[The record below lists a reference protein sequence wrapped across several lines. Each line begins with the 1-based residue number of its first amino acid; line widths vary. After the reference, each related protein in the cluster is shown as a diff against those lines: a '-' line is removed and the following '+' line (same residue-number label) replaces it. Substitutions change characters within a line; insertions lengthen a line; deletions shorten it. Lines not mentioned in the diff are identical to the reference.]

1 MTDLRETGRA
11 ADHAFCDQMA
21 VDLGVGHGV
30 ARTAFM
36 GEATTR
42 VMGVVG
48 WAMDKTDDP
57 AERARMV
64 TAWAKKRRAGAFR
77 TDSDAYF
84 SLAGT
89 DCQGEEGTRKENEA
103 LARMLAAYWKE
114 NPRRLARVLS
124 ELEMWINLKDETD
137 AEEGGR
143 S

>member
-1 MTDLRETGRA
+1 MTDLQETGRV

-21 VDLGVGHGV
+21 ADLQVGHGV

-48 WAMDKTDDP
+48 WAMDKSEDP
-57 AERARMV
+57 AERGRMI

-77 TDSDAYF
+77 TDDAAYF
-84 SLAGT
+84 SLAGSA
-89 DCQGEEGTRKENEA
+89 CHGEEGTIRENVA
-103 LARMLAAYWKE
+103 LAKMLARYWQE
-114 NPRRLARVLS
+114 NPKRLARILDEV
-124 ELEMWINLKDETD
+124 EMWINLKDDTD
-137 AEEGGR
+137 DGKG

>member
-1 MTDLRETGRA
+1 MTAQETGRV
-11 ADHAFCDQMA
+11 ADQAFCDEMA
-21 VDLGVGHGV
+21 RDLGVGHGV

-48 WAMDKTDDP
+48 WAMDKSDDSQ
-57 AERARMV
+57 ERARMV

-77 TDSDAYF
+77 TDSEAYF

-89 DCQGEEGTRKENEA
+89 ACNGEEGTYRENVA
-103 LARMLAAYWKE
+103 LAKMLAAYWKA
-114 NPRRLARVLS
+114 NPKRLARILDEV
-124 ELEMWINLKDETD
+124 EMWINLKDE
-137 AEEGGR
+137 ENGGR

>member
-1 MTDLRETGRA
+1 MTAPETEAGRV

-21 VDLGVGHGV
+21 QDLRVGHGV
-30 ARTAFM
+30 ARTAFV
-36 GEATTR
+36 GEQTSR

-89 DCQGEEGTRKENEA
+89 ACNGEEGTYRENVA
-103 LARMLAAYWKE
+103 LAKMLAAYWKE
-114 NPRRLARVLS
+114 NPKRLARILDEV
-124 ELEMWINLKDETD
+124 EMWINLKDE
-137 AEEGGR
+137 E

>member
-1 MTDLRETGRA
+1 MTDLRETGRV
-11 ADHAFCDQMA
+11 ADQGFCDQMA
-21 VDLGVGHGV
+21 ADLGVGHGV

-57 AERARMV
+57 EERGRMV

-77 TDSDAYF
+77 TDDAAYF

-89 DCQGEEGTRKENEA
+89 GCVGEEGTYRENVA
-103 LARMLAAYWKE
+103 LAKMLAAYWKE
-114 NPRRLARVLS
+114 NPRRLARILDEV
-124 ELEMWINLKDETD
+124 EMWINLRDDTD
-137 AEEGGR
+137 DGER
-143 S
+143 SG

>member
-1 MTDLRETGRA
+1 MTDLRETGRV
-11 ADHAFCDQMA
+11 ADEAFCDQMA
-21 VDLGVGHGV
+21 ADLGVGHGV

-42 VMGVVG
+42 VMGVVA
-48 WAMDKTDDP
+48 WAMDRTDDP

-77 TDSDAYF
+77 TDSGAYF

-89 DCQGEEGTRKENEA
+89 NCNGEEGTVRENVA
-103 LARMLAAYWKE
+103 LAKMLAAYWKE
-114 NPRRLARVLS
+114 NPKRLARILDEV
-124 ELEMWINLKDETD
+124 EIWINLKDE
-137 AEEGGR
+137 EGEG